1 MSQFI
6 QLHILTS
13 YPPAN
18 LNRDDLGRPKT
29 AVMGGTQRL
38 RISSQS
44 LKRAWRTSD
53 LFDQALA
60 SHKGIRTKEIGIKVY
75 EAITTGRSLSDVIA
89 GKPLSNET
97 TAGISED
104 AARNWAWKIASLFVD
119 KPEGKTPEK
128 LKDESKN
135 AKSNVDRDTLKS
147 EQLVFFDPDEIDKI
161 DSLISVVVTEKRDWT
176 RKELESLPKESDYSA
191 ADLAMFGRMLASSPK
206 ANTEAAAQ
214 VAHAISVHEVAVEDD
229 YFTAVDDLNKGAD
242 DAGAAHIGETE
253 FAAGLFYLYVCIN
266 RDLLESNLGVHKE
279 ITGPALKGLTEA
291 AAVIAPTGKQNSF
304 ASRARASY
312 MLAEKGTQQ
321 PRSLSVAFLKPI
333 AGNDILSGAI
343 EALCTTRQHMDDVYG
358 ACADDHKTFNTLT
371 GKGTLDEILKFV
383 ES

>member
-29 AVMGGTQRL
+29 AVMGGSQRL

-53 LFDQALA
+53 LFGQALA
-60 SHKGIRTKEIGIKVY
+60 NHKGIRTKEIGIKVY
-75 EAITTGRSLSDVIA
+75 EAITTGRSLSAVIA
-89 GKPLSNET
+89 GKPSNET

-104 AARNWAWKIASLFVD
+104 AARKWAWKIASVFVD
-119 KPEGKTPEK
+119 KPEGKTAEK
-128 LKDESKN
+128 AKDEPKKT
-135 AKSNVDRDTLKS
+135 KSNVDKDTLKS
-147 EQLVFFDPDEIDKI
+147 EQLVFFDPDEIKKI
-161 DSLISVVVTEKRDWT
+161 DSLISVVVKEKRDWT
-176 RKELESLPKESDYSA
+176 RKELESLPKQSDYSA

-206 ANTEAAAQ
+206 ANAEAAVQ

-229 YFTAVDDLNKGAD
+229 YFTAVDVLNEGAE

-266 RDLLESNLGVHKE
+266 RELLQKNLGDNKE
-279 ITGPALKGLTEA
+279 LAGNALKALTEA
-291 AAVIAPTGKQNSF
+291 AAKIAPSGKQNSF

-312 MLAEKGTQQ
+312 ILAEKGDEQ
-321 PRSLSVAFLKPI
+321 PRSLAVAFLKPVS
-333 AGNDILSGAI
+333 GKDMLSEAI
-343 EALCTTRQHMDDVYG
+343 NALTTTRENMDKVYG
-358 ACADDHKTFNTLT
+358 ASAKKPELMNAVT
-371 GKGTLDEILKFV
+371 GEGKLDAILNYV
-383 ES
+383 AS